1 MEYSKIISVT
11 GLPGLYEL
19 LSSKGDGAIVRS
31 LEDKSSR
38 FVSSRVHNFS
48 HLESI
53 EIYTIREN
61 VNLADVFIAMQ
72 QSDTAL
78 PDGKDNK
85 AVKAYFEAVYPDID
99 FERVYTSDMKKMVK
113 WLDILVKNNI
123 EIKAP
128 EPESEE
134 EAVEEPVEDTPAET
148 KPKAKAEQ
156 KKAETEV
163 AETAE
168 APKKKAPAKKQ
179 AAAAE
184 ETKEPKKKAAP
195 KKAETGEAPKKKA
208 PAKKKT
214 KE

>member
-61 VNLADVFIAMQ
+61 VNLADVFITMQ

>member
-31 LEDKSSR
+31 LEDQSSR

-53 EIYTIREN
+53 EIYTVRDN
-61 VNLADVFIAMQ
+61 VNLADVLIAMQ
-72 QSDTAL
+72 QSTTAL
-78 PDGKDNK
+78 PDSKDNK
-85 AVKAYFEAVYPDID
+85 AVKTYFEKVYPDMD

-113 WLDILVKNNI
+113 WLEILVKNNV

-128 EPESEE
+128 ELEAEAENEVVE
-134 EAVEEPVEDTPAET
+134 EAPTEQPKEKAAPQKEEIAET
-148 KPKAKAEQ
+148 
-156 KKAETEV
+156 
-163 AETAE
+163 
-168 APKKKAPAKKQ
+168 PKKKAPAKKK
-179 AAAAE
+179 AE
-184 ETKEPKKKAAP
+184 TNTEEKEPKKKAAP
-195 KKAETGEAPKKKA
+195 KKTAEEAPKKKA
-208 PAKKKT
+208 PAKKKA

>member
-61 VNLADVFIAMQ
+61 VNLADVFITMQ

-99 FERVYTSDMKKMVK
+99 FERVYISDMKKMVK

-134 EAVEEPVEDTPAET
+134 EAVEEPVADTPAET

>member
-53 EIYTIREN
+53 EIYTVREN

-72 QSDTAL
+72 QSGTPL
-78 PDGKDNK
+78 PDSKDGNT
-85 AVKAYFEAVYPDID
+85 VKSYFEQVYPDID

-113 WLDILVKNNI
+113 WLDILVKNDI
-123 EIKAP
+123 EIKVP
-128 EPESEE
+128 EPETEAEAEVVE
-134 EAVEEPVEDTPAET
+134 EAPAE
-148 KPKAKAEQ
+148 KPEKQAEPQ
-156 KKAETEV
+156 S
-163 AETAE
+163 
-168 APKKKAPAKKQ
+168 APAKK
-179 AAAAE
+179 E
-184 ETKEPKKKAAP
+184 VK
-195 KKAETGEAPKKKA
+195 ETGEAPKKKA
-208 PAKKKT
+208 PAKKKADT
-214 KE
+214 EDVEKTPAKKAAPKKSTDAEAPKKKAPAKKKAKE